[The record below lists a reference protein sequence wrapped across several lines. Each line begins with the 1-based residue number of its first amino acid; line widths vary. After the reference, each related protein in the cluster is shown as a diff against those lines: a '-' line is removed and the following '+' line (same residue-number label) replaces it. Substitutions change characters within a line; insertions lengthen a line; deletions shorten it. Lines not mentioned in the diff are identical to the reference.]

1 MILLLDAHAVLWAL
15 LEPEKLH
22 SDART
27 ALESPANDVVVSAVT
42 IWELEIKRA
51 LGKLRFDA
59 ELVPELERTA
69 MDVIP
74 ITAADA
80 TSAARLPLLH
90 RDPFDRMIVA
100 QALRLEAVL
109 VSRDTALMDYGVEL
123 LPA

>member
-90 RDPFDRMIVA
+90 RDPFDRMLVA
-100 QALRLEAVL
+100 QARADSLTL
-109 VSRDTALMDYGVEL
+109 VSVDRQLERYEVEL
-123 LPA
+123 LLA